1 MLGVPATRMVD
12 PSVLSN
18 AVLLAGASV
27 KKSPPFL
34 EDTSGVT
41 WATFV

>member
-1 MLGVPATRMVD
+1 MWYPLPRMVD

-18 AVLLAGASV
+18 AVLSAGSFV

-41 WATFV
+41 WGLL